1 MKKIKSQRHPVAF
14 KEWQLV
20 AQAMVQGEQTVILRK
35 GGISEGRAGFQWL
48 YDRFFL
54 FPSLFHEQTTR
65 VKPNADGS
73 ERALESVGRVD
84 GKITFDVY
92 IEAMSWGLITDW
104 EEVQKLDPFHIWSE
118 STVRERFSW
127 GDKPGISYAVVQP
140 YLLKEPLLLED
151 CASFGGCRSWFALP
165 SEKGDAW
172 QERAEQAT
180 AVAPTCGRPNWL
192 L

>member
-1 MKKIKSQRHPVAF
+1 MKTFYFRRPRVAF

-20 AQAMVQGEQTVILRK
+20 AQAMVRGEQTVILRK

-48 YDRFFL
+48 HDRFFL
-54 FPSLFHEQTTR
+54 FPSFFHEQTNR
-65 VKPNADGS
+65 VKPNPNGS

-84 GKITFDVY
+84 GKTTFDVY
-92 IEAMSWGLITDW
+92 IEAMSSGLITDW
-104 EEVQKLDPFHIWSE
+104 EEVQKLDPFHIWTE

-151 CASFGGCRSWFALP
+151 CAGFGGCRSWFDLP
-165 SEKGDAW
+165 SGEGGDW
-172 QERAEQAT
+172 LRRAEQAT
-180 AVAPTCGRPNWL
+180 AVAPTCGRPDWL